1 MMSSRNM
8 TQASTTLRPHESVPA
23 DTNRKFQLVT
33 TVWGEWY
40 VDVFLKFNIPS
51 LLAPGNIPKLCT
63 RQQGRYVIFTRRSD
77 AKRIAESDA
86 FARLSQRLPVEIE
99 ALPDR
104 LFAGNPHVIH
114 VELWSRAARVAA
126 ERGEWIALIAA
137 DT

>member
-1 MMSSRNM
+1 M
-8 TQASTTLRPHESVPA
+8 TQASMTLRQHESVLA
-23 DTNRKFQLVT
+23 DTKRKFQLVT
-33 TVWGEWY
+33 TVWGQWY

-51 LLAPGNIPKLCT
+51 LPAPGNIPKLCA

-86 FARLSQRLPVEIE
+86 YARLSQRLPVEIE

-114 VELWSRAARVAA
+114 LELWNRAAKVAA
-126 ERGEWIALIAA
+126 KRGEWIA
-137 DT
+137 